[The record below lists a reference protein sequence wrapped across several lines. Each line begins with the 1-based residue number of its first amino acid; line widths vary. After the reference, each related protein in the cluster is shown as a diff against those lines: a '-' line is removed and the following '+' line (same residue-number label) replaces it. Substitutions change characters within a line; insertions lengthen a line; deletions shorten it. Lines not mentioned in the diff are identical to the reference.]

1 MIHSTT
7 YLQRDS
13 HTKDDDVYQWNYCC
27 FWRSGSFIVTTI
39 RVLWLQIK
47 KVNSRTD
54 SCLLIDRQTF
64 SYALKTALLLSL
76 FNNKVKIISK
86 MNSLWNKE
94 CCIYGILI
102 IFTSSYFR
110 EPENVFRLK
119 NSYSWLFGIW
129 GKLNKLQ
136 PLQWNI

>member
-1 MIHSTT
+1 MILSTT

-54 SCLLIDRQTF
+54 SSLLIERQTF
-64 SYALKTALLLSL
+64 SYALTEALLLSL
-76 FNNKVKIISK
+76 SNNKVKIISVIVK
-86 MNSLWNKE
+86 WIAFETKKAAFIE
-94 CCIYGILI
+94 
-102 IFTSSYFR
+102 TSSYFK
-110 EPENVFRLK
+110 EIENVFRFINLRFLYL
-119 NSYSWLFGIW
+119 YSWLFGIW
-129 GKLNKLQ
+129 GK
-136 PLQWNI
+136 IE